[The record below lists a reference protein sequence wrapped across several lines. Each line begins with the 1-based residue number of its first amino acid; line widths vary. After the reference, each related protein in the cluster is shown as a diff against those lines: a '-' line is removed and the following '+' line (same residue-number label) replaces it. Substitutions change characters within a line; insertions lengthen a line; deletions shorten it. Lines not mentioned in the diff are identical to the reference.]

1 MPRHTHPT
9 PPHPKLHHKTPHPL
23 PKKQVQSFQNFFS
36 ASKTLN
42 FFSVHPNP
50 PPNHPI
56 PHPQPPQPSQPSPP
70 PRPLPPVLGD
80 SEAAPRLP
88 LRDSTGRSTA
98 AAPCGAGP
106 GRGQRGPP
114 AKPLRGKKKRSSL
127 GKNMEKLELII
138 FYEKNVGFIKS
149 FREFDPYRSWQI
161 VDLTTW
167 IFCKSSVDFSHQS
180 NQQ

>member
-1 MPRHTHPT
+1 MPNATPYPSHPST
-9 PPHPKLHHKTPHPL
+9 SKASSQDPPSPPQKTGS
-23 PKKQVQSFQNFFS
+23 KFSKIFQCIQNL
-36 ASKTLN
+36 A

-106 GRGQRGPP
+106 GRGQCGPP
-114 AKPLRGKKKRSSL
+114 AKPLRGKKKNGVHL
-127 GKNMEKLELII
+127 GKTWKNWSWSYFMKKMWGLSRVFGNSIHIAVGKLWTWPP
-138 FYEKNVGFIKS
+138 GFFAS
-149 FREFDPYRSWQI
+149 Q
-161 VDLTTW
+161 V
-167 IFCKSSVDFSHQS
+167 
-180 NQQ
+180 